1 MRTLL
6 STLLACL
13 AFVCSA
19 FAQGESVYTERFADP
34 NALFFTPEAFG
45 FEAGTKADVSDALQ
59 EAINRVKQEKNFGT
73 LYIPEGKYYTI
84 PYRTLIPK
92 GADNMLVAGRC
103 ISSDHG
109 AQAS

>member
-45 FEAGTKADVSDALQ
+45 FEAGTKVDVSDALQ
-59 EAINRVKQEKNFGT
+59 EAINQKRALQT
-73 LYIPEGKYYTI
+73 LKVTI
-84 PYRTLIPK
+84 P
-92 GADNMLVAGRC
+92 G
-103 ISSDHG
+103 
-109 AQAS
+109 